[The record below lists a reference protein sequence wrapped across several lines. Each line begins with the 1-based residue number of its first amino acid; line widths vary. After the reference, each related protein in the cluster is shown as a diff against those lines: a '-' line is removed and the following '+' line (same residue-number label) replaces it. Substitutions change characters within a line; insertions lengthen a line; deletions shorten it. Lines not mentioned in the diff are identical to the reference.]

1 MEIKRI
7 DSQSSGKGPL
17 GVVQWHGTYRSAVSG
32 ADFPGEI
39 RIMALEV
46 DRQHDRQRVRNDGRN
61 VVSIHVR
68 CYVLPLVPA
77 RQAHREPHQAQRT
90 DQKAQGVSRQQVRH
104 TERNR
109 NTYREQEKDGNHH
122 LRQVEADLRNSRIDI
137 TASEYPPTMCH
148 GLRS

>member
-61 VVSIHVR
+61 VVSIHVG
-68 CYVLPLVPA
+68 CYVLPLVPGWPGPPRGA
-77 RQAHREPHQAQRT
+77 PSRDQGCSRVVQR
-90 DQKAQGVSRQQVRH
+90 
-104 TERNR
+104 
-109 NTYREQEKDGNHH
+109 
-122 LRQVEADLRNSRIDI
+122 
-137 TASEYPPTMCH
+137 
-148 GLRS
+148 